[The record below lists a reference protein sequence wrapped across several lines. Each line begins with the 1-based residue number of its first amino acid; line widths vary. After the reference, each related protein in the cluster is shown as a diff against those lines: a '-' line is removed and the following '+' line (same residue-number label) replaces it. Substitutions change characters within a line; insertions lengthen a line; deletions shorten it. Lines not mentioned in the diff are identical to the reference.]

1 MKRCITCQEDKN
13 EDCFT
18 NDKTKHDGLYPICK
32 VCLKKKRNVLETKEK
47 TKQHAKQYRLNNP
60 LKLKERRKKY
70 QKNLPNEIRA
80 KHNRNYRQK
89 HKNEFN
95 KYQLLY
101 IEKNKYK
108 FIWRSI
114 LTNFLARSNT
124 NKNNS
129 TYLVLGYD
137 YDKFKQRIELNFKEG
152 MSWDNHGKW
161 HVDHKK
167 PISKFKEGT
176 PPNIVNALCN
186 LQPLWAK
193 ENLSK
198 ANNFNIKKNQYE
210 TAS

>member
-18 NDKTKHDGLYPICK
+18 NDKTKQDGLYPICK
-32 VCLKKKRNVLETKEK
+32 ECLKKKRNDSAIKKKKSEYD
-47 TKQHAKQYRLNNP
+47 KQYRLNNII
-60 LKLKERRKKY
+60 KLTKNRKEY

-95 KYQLLY
+95 QYQLLY
-101 IEKNKYK
+101 IEKNKYR
-108 FIWRSI
+108 FAYRTV
-114 LTNFLARSNT
+114 LRNFLARSGMG
-124 NKNNS
+124 KNNLTS
-129 TYLVLGYD
+129 VVLGYD
-137 YDKFKQRIELNFKEG
+137 VNKFKQRIELNFKEG
-152 MSWDNHGKW
+152 MNWDNHGKW

-167 PISKFKEGT
+167 PVSKFKEGT

-193 ENLSK
+193 ENLLK
-198 ANNFNIKKNQYE
+198 ADNFIIN
-210 TAS
+210 